1 MVIKLLTVILVQLVH
16 FLIRLM
22 TILMNKKFLYFKNQ
36 VINLNNLNRPKLINL
51 INKKFV
57 VTTIS
62 NKILNNLRID
72 K

>member
-1 MVIKLLTVILVQLVH
+1 
-16 FLIRLM
+16 
-22 TILMNKKFLYFKNQ
+22 MNKKFLYFKNQ
-36 VINLNNLNRPKLINL
+36 VINLNNLNTSKLINL

>member
-1 MVIKLLTVILVQLVH
+1 
-16 FLIRLM
+16 
-22 TILMNKKFLYFKNQ
+22 MNKKFLYFKNQ

-51 INKKFV
+51 INKKLV

>member
-1 MVIKLLTVILVQLVH
+1 
-16 FLIRLM
+16 
-22 TILMNKKFLYFKNQ
+22 MNKKFLYFKNQ
-36 VINLNNLNRPKLINL
+36 VINLNNLNTSKLINL
-51 INKKFV
+51 INKKLV